1 MTSREKFEAFLVSEY
16 EWGNDALNA
25 ANFHGDDATGY
36 YTGGDFIYD
45 GQSCSECL
53 FWAWRGWQAAE
64 LAAEKKLT
72 DMAVQLANAE
82 SKCRELAA
90 ENSEVKVAAILLADE
105 AAQIYKRWNLTQQ
118 PDGDIVDMQTIQEML
133 CACHETPATDAF
145 LAEVRAS
152 ARDNFIDRIEWIIR
166 NECNPD
172 KTEAIISELQKFSG
186 ELKQEASQ

>member
-72 DMAVQLANAE
+72 AAGKRIAE
-82 SKCRELAA
+82 LEAR
-90 ENSEVKVAAILLADE
+90 EVKLPEL
-105 AAQIYKRWNLTQQ
+105 K
-118 PDGDIVDMQTIQEML
+118 ML
-133 CACHETPATDAF
+133 SDY
-145 LAEVRAS
+145 LAEVTMREREDILVGVRLEFFRAL
-152 ARDNFIDRIEWIIR
+152 
-166 NECNPD
+166 
-172 KTEAIISELQKFSG
+172 KEAGANVQVHTAGIQVVEG
-186 ELKQEASQ
+186 EEQ

>member
-72 DMAVQLANAE
+72 GMEVQLANAE
-82 SKCRELAA
+82 IKCRELSSKAM
-90 ENSEVKVAAILLADE
+90 ELVCE
-105 AAQIYKRWNLTQQ
+105 ASLVYSKYNDTQM
-118 PDGDIVDMQTIQEML
+118 PDRDLVDMQTLQEMHDL
-133 CACHETPATDAF
+133 CKGVA
-145 LAEVRAS
+145 
-152 ARDNFIDRIEWIIR
+152 
-166 NECNPD
+166 
-172 KTEAIISELQKFSG
+172 Q
-186 ELKQEASQ
+186 

>member
-36 YTGGDFIYD
+36 YMGGDFIYD
-45 GQSCSECL
+45 GKSCSEGL

-64 LAAEKKLT
+64 LASEKKLT

-90 ENSEVKVAAILLADE
+90 RTVTLPDVEKWRSVDAVRAQNAYKVLVSKVLAD
-105 AAQIYKRWNLTQQ
+105 AGIGVK
-118 PDGDIVDMQTIQEML
+118 
-133 CACHETPATDAF
+133 
-145 LAEVRAS
+145 
-152 ARDNFIDRIEWIIR
+152 
-166 NECNPD
+166 
-172 KTEAIISELQKFSG
+172 G
-186 ELKQEASQ
+186 E

>member
-64 LAAEKKLT
+64 LASEQKLT

-82 SKCRELAA
+82 SKCRELSSKAM
-90 ENSEVKVAAILLADE
+90 ELVCE
-105 AAQIYKRWNLTQQ
+105 ASLVYSKYNDTQM
-118 PDGDIVDMQTIQEML
+118 PDRDLVDMQTIQEMHDL
-133 CACHETPATDAF
+133 C
-145 LAEVRAS
+145 
-152 ARDNFIDRIEWIIR
+152 
-166 NECNPD
+166 
-172 KTEAIISELQKFSG
+172 KG
-186 ELKQEASQ
+186 EK

>member
-82 SKCRELAA
+82 IKCRELSSKAM
-90 ENSEVKVAAILLADE
+90 ELVCE
-105 AAQIYKRWNLTQQ
+105 ASLVYSKYNDTQM
-118 PDGDIVDMQTIQEML
+118 PDRDLVDMQTLQEMHDL
-133 CACHETPATDAF
+133 CKGVA
-145 LAEVRAS
+145 
-152 ARDNFIDRIEWIIR
+152 
-166 NECNPD
+166 
-172 KTEAIISELQKFSG
+172 Q
-186 ELKQEASQ
+186 

>member
-25 ANFHGDDATGY
+25 ANFHGDDETGY

-64 LAAEKKLT
+64 LASEQKLT
-72 DMAVQLANAE
+72 DMAVQIDNTE

-90 ENSEVKVAAILLADE
+90 ELSAVDKIHNEAVFITDDHYEQCPPEVQNMIRSLAVL
-105 AAQIYKRWNLTQQ
+105 QI
-118 PDGDIVDMQTIQEML
+118 
-133 CACHETPATDAF
+133 PAYQAF
-145 LAEVRAS
+145 LAEVRAQGVEMAACLKIS
-152 ARDNFIDRIEWIIR
+152 N
-166 NECNPD
+166 
-172 KTEAIISELQKFSG
+172 AIINCYQDEQVGLDAAATICGDFSAQLRKG
-186 ELKQEASQ
+186 AAL